1 MSLINPASVLNT
13 VTVAAQPQYTLGAGG
28 NGTSVS
34 MFAEKNNATVTFVV
48 ARADNGFIIAT
59 NDHNRFEDHRYIAN
73 NLDELKDLFVSILVQ
88 NKLDGA

>member
-1 MSLINPASVLNT
+1 MSILNPPSVLNT
-13 VTVAAQPQYTLGAGG
+13 VTVGAQPQYSLGAGS

-34 MFAEKNNATVTFVV
+34 MFSEKTSATVAFVV
-48 ARADNGFIIAT
+48 TRADNGFIIAT